1 MLNTSNSLVVKPL
14 FRLFS
19 LENLIGIIGQTLIG
33 NMFSRLT
40 TVLIILILASNQ
52 TFAAIDL
59 GTGVQYIPVGTN
71 LGIGTTTP
79 AALLEV
85 NGSILATT
93 INGAFLGDGSAL
105 TGVIATVAADSL
117 DFTDISDAPSLDA
130 NTAIDLAGY
139 DLNINGGLLMLDDSV
154 QRVGIGTTTPASTLQ
169 VVGTVAATAFNGS
182 GAGLTGITFTSFAA
196 DTIDFEAIGDT
207 LALDATTTLD
217 LNGADLNINGGLLML
232 DDSAQNV
239 GIGTITPTSKLQ
251 VVGQVLATSFNGDG
265 SALTGVVAAVSADS
279 LDFEDFKD
287 AMSMDEISAPTTTS
301 GYGKIYVSTD
311 SNLYFLSDSGTTTL
325 LSNGIAA
332 AAGAWTDNSGD
343 IHTTDSATDNIV
355 VGGTTVA
362 GADTIFYSTGAAKFN
377 ETGAAVDF
385 IVEGDTDVNAFTVDG
400 STDNVGIGVAA
411 PSAKLEVNGDLKV
424 DETFFYDGLVSNTS
438 ATNVTVDWTVG
449 NKQKITMAHTVTFAF
464 TAPPGVASLTLFMY
478 QDATGSRTAVW
489 PATVKWPS
497 DSAPTLTTTASDLD
511 IVTCTYD
518 GTTNYYCQAGIGF
531 NP

>member
-1 MLNTSNSLVVKPL
+1 
-14 FRLFS
+14 
-19 LENLIGIIGQTLIG
+19 
-33 NMFSRLT
+33 
-40 TVLIILILASNQ
+40 
-52 TFAAIDL
+52 
-59 GTGVQYIPVGTN
+59 
-71 LGIGTTTP
+71 
-79 AALLEV
+79 
-85 NGSILATT
+85 
-93 INGAFLGDGSAL
+93 
-105 TGVIATVAADSL
+105 
-117 DFTDISDAPSLDA
+117 
-130 NTAIDLAGY
+130 
-139 DLNINGGLLMLDDSV
+139 
-154 QRVGIGTTTPASTLQ
+154 
-169 VVGTVAATAFNGS
+169 
-182 GAGLTGITFTSFAA
+182 
-196 DTIDFEAIGDT
+196 
-207 LALDATTTLD
+207 
-217 LNGADLNINGGLLML
+217 LLML

-287 AMSMDEISAPTTTS
+287 AMSMDATTTIDLNGSDLNFNGGLLMLDSSANGVGIGTISPNELLTLEGALSMDEISAPTTTS